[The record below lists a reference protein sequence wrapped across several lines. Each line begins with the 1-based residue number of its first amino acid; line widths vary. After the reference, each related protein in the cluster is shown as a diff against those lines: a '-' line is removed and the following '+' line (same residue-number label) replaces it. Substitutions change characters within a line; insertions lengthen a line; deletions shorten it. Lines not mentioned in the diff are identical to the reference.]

1 MEASCAADRR
11 GLEGSADRQAQRSDH
26 PRSCFRTAARRDFGE
41 GCCRLCTDRGRYAGD
56 ATMTRS

>member
-11 GLEGSADRQAQRSDH
+11 GLEGSADRQAQRSD
-26 PRSCFRTAARRDFGE
+26 PPSSCFRTAARRGFGE

-56 ATMTRS
+56 GTMIRS